1 MRTGSRPLNI
11 PISELKQNL
20 RLHSG
25 TQLNTSFPPKGRT
38 QMVWFDKNGTDRQ
51 EGLPS
56 YLEAGYQSSK
66 RRKGKV
72 RLQYFETRRYNSR
85 LYTYESDV
93 L

>member
-1 MRTGSRPLNI
+1 
-11 PISELKQNL
+11 
-20 RLHSG
+20 
-25 TQLNTSFPPKGRT
+25 
-38 QMVWFDKNGTDRQ
+38 MVWFDKNGTDRQ